1 MYLNRTIKFMRFITQ
16 RLKSF
21 AHAFRGLK
29 WAWSSQV
36 HIRIHSIAALLVC
49 AAGLA
54 VGVSAG
60 EWIML
65 LLCIG
70 CVFSAE
76 LFNTAIEVFANKL
89 HPNMDPEIGKVKDL
103 AAAAVLI
110 CALTSALVGFII
122 FIPYIKAGLAPF

>member
-1 MYLNRTIKFMRFITQ
+1 MRFITKQ
-16 RLKSF
+16 LRSF

-29 WAWSSQV
+29 WAWSSQI
-36 HIRIHSIAALLVC
+36 HIRIHAIAALLVC

-54 VGVSAG
+54 AGVTPR
-60 EWIML
+60 EWILL

-110 CALTSALVGFII
+110 CALTSVLVGLII
-122 FIPYIKAGLAPF
+122 FIPYVKAALVRF